1 MDEQPQSRL
10 SLATVV
16 LFAAFAGLFIAQIFT
31 IRSLRSTE
39 SRLAAVEAD
48 QSKVREM
55 IDGEVAKLHEAAAQA
70 AATSDAERQK
80 ALDEVRDEVEKA
92 RRQARGVAG
101 KVKEETMKSV
111 EDLAS
116 RVDVSESKLKQHQDA
131 EARVA
136 TEITSL
142 KQATT
147 SAQSNITDVST
158 EVKQVRTEVANT
170 QGQLE
175 RTIADLKRTTG
186 DMGVLSGLIAT
197 NSKEID
203 ALKQLG
209 DRDYTEFTLYKTQGA
224 DQAGRHFD
232 PAEES
237 RRQSQPL
244 HPGTPG
250 GRPQDREERPV
261 RERAVAILRGERPPA
276 ARAGGEPG
284 GEGPDRRVSGH
295 AEDAGLAPLTA
306 PVTGSRACYTN
317 VFYGHQ

>member
-39 SRLAAVEAD
+39 SRLAAVQAD

-55 IDGEVAKLHEAAAQA
+55 IDGEVAKLHQA
-70 AATSDAERQK
+70 SASADAERDK

-116 RVDVSESKLKQHQDA
+116 RVNVSESKLKQHQEA
-131 EARVA
+131 EARVS

-147 SAQSNITDVST
+147 SAQSNLIDVST

-197 NSKEID
+197 NSREID

-209 DRDYTEFTLYKTQGA
+209 DRNYTEFTLYKGKEPVKLA
-224 DQAGRHFD
+224 D
-232 PAEES
+232 
-237 RRQSQPL
+237 
-244 HPGTPG
+244 
-250 GRPQDREERPV
+250 
-261 RERAVAILRGERPPA
+261 VAILLKKTDPKANRYTLELQVDDRKIEKKDRSA
-276 ARAGGEPG
+276 NEPLQFYVG
-284 GEGPDRRVSGH
+284 
-295 AEDAGLAPLTA
+295 
-306 PVTGSRACYTN
+306 GSRQPHELVVNQVGKDLIVGYLATPKAPASRP
-317 VFYGHQ
+317 

>member
-31 IRSLRSTE
+31 IRSLRSTA
-39 SRLAAVEAD
+39 SRLAAVESD
-48 QSKVREM
+48 QSRVRNVF
-55 IDGEVAKLHEAAAQA
+55 DAEVAQLHQA
-70 AATSDAERQK
+70 AASADAERQK
-80 ALDEVRDEVEKA
+80 SLDEVRDEVEKA

-101 KVKEETMKSV
+101 KVKEEALKSV
-111 EDLAS
+111 EDLAT
-116 RVDVSESKLKQHQDA
+116 RVNVSEFKLKQHQDA
-131 EARVA
+131 DARVA
-136 TEITSL
+136 TEISSL

-147 SAQSNITDVST
+147 SAQSNISDVST

-209 DRDYTEFTLYKTQGA
+209 DRNYTEFTLYKGKEPIKLA
-224 DQAGRHFD
+224 DISILLKKADVKANRYTLELQVDDRKIEKKDRQAN
-232 PAEES
+232 E
-237 RRQSQPL
+237 PL
-244 HPGTPG
+244 QFYVG
-250 GRPQDREERPV
+250 
-261 RERAVAILRGERPPA
+261 
-276 ARAGGEPG
+276 
-284 GEGPDRRVSGH
+284 
-295 AEDAGLAPLTA
+295 
-306 PVTGSRACYTN
+306 GSRQLHELVVNQVGKDLIVGYLATPKAPASRP
-317 VFYGHQ
+317 

>member
-39 SRLAAVEAD
+39 SRLAAVQAD
-48 QSKVREM
+48 QYKVRDV
-55 IDGEVAKLHEAAAQA
+55 IDGEVAKLHAASASA
-70 AATSDAERQK
+70 DAERQK
-80 ALDEVRDEVEKA
+80 SLDEVRDEVEKA

-101 KVKEETMKSV
+101 KVKEETLKSV

-116 RVDVSESKLKQHQDA
+116 RVNVSESRIKQHQDTD
-131 EARVA
+131 ARVA
-136 TEITSL
+136 SELTSL
-142 KQATT
+142 KLATK
-147 SAQSNITDVST
+147 SAESNISDVST

-197 NSKEID
+197 NSREID

-209 DRDYTEFTLYKTQGA
+209 DRNYTEFTLYKGKEPIKLADISILLKKADVKANRYTLELQVDDRKIEKKDRQANEPLQFYVGA
-224 DQAGRHFD
+224 SRQLHELVVNQVGKDLIVGYLATPKA
-232 PAEES
+232 PAS
-237 RRQSQPL
+237 
-244 HPGTPG
+244 HP
-250 GRPQDREERPV
+250 
-261 RERAVAILRGERPPA
+261 
-276 ARAGGEPG
+276 
-284 GEGPDRRVSGH
+284 
-295 AEDAGLAPLTA
+295 
-306 PVTGSRACYTN
+306 
-317 VFYGHQ
+317 